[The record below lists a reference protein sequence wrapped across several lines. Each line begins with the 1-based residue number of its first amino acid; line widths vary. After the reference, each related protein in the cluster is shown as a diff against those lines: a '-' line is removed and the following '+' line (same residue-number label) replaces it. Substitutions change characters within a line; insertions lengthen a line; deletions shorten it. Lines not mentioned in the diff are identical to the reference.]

1 MNAKL
6 IISDSYMG
14 IFIPRDFS
22 DSVLNFIN
30 GKSNLPF
37 TQNDEIIASFYI
49 FGKDHKVNGELEI
62 TNVKDIA
69 RKTMEQVARQVSIY
83 ANNPISMNQESLRE
97 NFNKRSMQILIDSNN
112 KIGNKK
118 IDSDITKRIARDPTI
133 LSECYAWHLAYYKQD
148 YFFKLFNPLS
158 GADLPPDLAEQLEGR
173 MLMLGFNVKDSAELT
188 YDDPIIPFL
197 QWLSKWTK

>member
-1 MNAKL
+1 MQKL

-22 DSVLNFIN
+22 NRVLNFIN

-37 TQNDEIIASFYI
+37 TQKDEIIASFYI

-69 RKTMEQVARQVSIY
+69 RKTMEQIARQVRIY

-112 KIGNKK
+112 KNSNKK
-118 IDSDITKRIARDPTI
+118 INFDITKRISRDPTI

-148 YFFKLFNPLS
+148 YFFKLFNPLR
-158 GADLPPDLAEQLEGR
+158 GTDLPPDLVEQLEGR
-173 MLMLGFNVKDSAELT
+173 MLMLGFNVKNSEKLT

-197 QWLSKWTK
+197 QWLNEWTK

>member
-1 MNAKL
+1 MRKL

-14 IFIPRDFS
+14 IFLPRDFS
-22 DSVLNFIN
+22 NRVLNFIN

-37 TQNDEIIASFYI
+37 TQKDEIIASFYI
-49 FGKDHKVNGELEI
+49 FGKDHKVKGELEI

-69 RKTMEQVARQVSIY
+69 RKTMEQVARQVRIY

-112 KIGNKK
+112 KNSNKK
-118 IDSDITKRIARDPTI
+118 INFDITKRISRDPTI

-148 YFFKLFNPLS
+148 FFFKLFNPLR
-158 GADLPPDLAEQLEGR
+158 GTNLPPDLAEQLEGR
-173 MLMLGFNVKDSAELT
+173 MLMLGFNVKNSAKLT
-188 YDDPIIPFL
+188 YDDPMKPFL
-197 QWLSKWTK
+197 QWLNEWTK

>member
-1 MNAKL
+1 M

-14 IFIPRDFS
+14 IFIPRDFPNR
-22 DSVLNFIN
+22 VLNFIN

-37 TQNDEIIASFYI
+37 TQKDEIIACFYI

-69 RKTMEQVARQVSIY
+69 RKTMEQVARQVRIY

-97 NFNKRSMQILIDSNN
+97 NFNKRSMQILVDSNN
-112 KIGNKK
+112 KITNKK
-118 IDSDITKRIARDPTI
+118 MNFDITKRISRDPTI

-148 YFFKLFNPLS
+148 YFFKLFNPFR
-158 GADLPPDLAEQLEGR
+158 GTDLPPDLAEQLEGR
-173 MLMLGFNVKDSAELT
+173 MLMLGFNVKNSAKLT

-197 QWLSKWTK
+197 QWLNEWTE

>member
-1 MNAKL
+1 MQKL

-22 DSVLNFIN
+22 NRVLDFIN
-30 GKSNLPF
+30 GKTNLPF
-37 TQNDEIIASFYI
+37 TQKDEIIATFYI

-69 RKTMEQVARQVSIY
+69 RKTMEQIARQVRIY
-83 ANNPISMNQESLRE
+83 ANNPLSMHQESLRE

-112 KIGNKK
+112 KNSNKK
-118 IDSDITKRIARDPTI
+118 INFDTTKRISRDPTI

-148 YFFKLFNPLS
+148 YFFKLFNPLR
-158 GADLPPDLAEQLEGR
+158 GTDLPPDLAEQLEGR
-173 MLMLGFNVKDSAELT
+173 MLMLGFNVKNSAKLT

-197 QWLSKWTK
+197 QWLNEWTK

>member
-1 MNAKL
+1 
-6 IISDSYMG
+6 MG

-22 DSVLNFIN
+22 NRVLNFIN

-37 TQNDEIIASFYI
+37 TQKDEIIASFYI

-69 RKTMEQVARQVSIY
+69 RKTMEQVARQVRIY
-83 ANNPISMNQESLRE
+83 ANNPIRMNQESLRE

-112 KIGNKK
+112 NNSNKK
-118 IDSDITKRIARDPTI
+118 INFDITKRISRDPTI

-148 YFFKLFNPLS
+148 YFFKLFNPLR
-158 GADLPPDLAEQLEGR
+158 GTDLPPDLAEQLEGR
-173 MLMLGFNVKDSAELT
+173 MLMLGFNVKNSAKLT
-188 YDDPIIPFL
+188 YDDPIVPFL
-197 QWLSKWTK
+197 QWLNEWTK

>member
-1 MNAKL
+1 MRKL

-22 DSVLNFIN
+22 NRVLNFIN

-37 TQNDEIIASFYI
+37 TQKDEIIASFYI
-49 FGKDHKVNGELEI
+49 FGKDHKVQGELEI

-69 RKTMEQVARQVSIY
+69 RKTMEQVARQVRIF

-112 KIGNKK
+112 KNSNKK
-118 IDSDITKRIARDPTI
+118 INFDITKRISRDPTI

-148 YFFKLFNPLS
+148 YFFKLFNPLR
-158 GADLPPDLAEQLEGR
+158 GTNLPPDLAEQLEGR
-173 MLMLGFNVKDSAELT
+173 MLMLGFNVKNSAKLT
-188 YDDPIIPFL
+188 YDDPMIPFL
-197 QWLSKWTK
+197 QWLNEWTK

>member
-1 MNAKL
+1 MRKL

-22 DSVLNFIN
+22 NRVLNFIN

-37 TQNDEIIASFYI
+37 TQREEIIASFYI

-69 RKTMEQVARQVSIY
+69 RKTMEQVARQVRIY
-83 ANNPISMNQESLRE
+83 ANNPIHMNQESLRE

-112 KIGNKK
+112 NNSNKK
-118 IDSDITKRIARDPTI
+118 INFDITKRISRDPTI

-148 YFFKLFNPLS
+148 YFFKLFNPLR
-158 GADLPPDLAEQLEGR
+158 GTDLPSDLAEQLEGR
-173 MLMLGFNVKDSAELT
+173 MLMLGFNVKNSAKLT
-188 YDDPIIPFL
+188 YDDPIVPFL
-197 QWLSKWTK
+197 QWLNEWTK

>member
-1 MNAKL
+1 
-6 IISDSYMG
+6 MG

-22 DSVLNFIN
+22 NRVLNFIN

-37 TQNDEIIASFYI
+37 TQKDEIIASFYI

-69 RKTMEQVARQVSIY
+69 RKTMEQIARQVGIY
-83 ANNPISMNQESLRE
+83 ANNPLSMNQESLRE

-112 KIGNKK
+112 KNSNKK
-118 IDSDITKRIARDPTI
+118 INFDITKRISRDPTI

-148 YFFKLFNPLS
+148 YFFKLFNPLR
-158 GADLPPDLAEQLEGR
+158 GTDLPPDLVEQLEGR
-173 MLMLGFNVKDSAELT
+173 MLMLGFNVKNSAKLT

-197 QWLSKWTK
+197 QWLNEWTK

>member
-1 MNAKL
+1 
-6 IISDSYMG
+6 MG

-22 DSVLNFIN
+22 NRVLDFLN
-30 GKSNLPF
+30 GKTNLPF
-37 TQNDEIIASFYI
+37 TQKDEIIASFYI

-69 RKTMEQVARQVSIY
+69 RKTMEQIARQVRIY

-112 KIGNKK
+112 KNSNKK
-118 IDSDITKRIARDPTI
+118 INFDTTKRISRDPTI

-148 YFFKLFNPLS
+148 YFFKLFNPLR
-158 GADLPPDLAEQLEGR
+158 GTNLPPDLAEQLEGR
-173 MLMLGFNVKDSAELT
+173 MLMLGFNVKNSAKLT

-197 QWLSKWTK
+197 QWLNEWTK

>member
-1 MNAKL
+1 MRKL

-22 DSVLNFIN
+22 NRVLNFIN

-37 TQNDEIIASFYI
+37 TQKDEIIASFYI

-69 RKTMEQVARQVSIY
+69 RKTMEQVARQVRIY
-83 ANNPISMNQESLRE
+83 ANNPIRMNQESLRE

-112 KIGNKK
+112 INSNKK
-118 IDSDITKRIARDPTI
+118 INFDITKRISRDPTI
-133 LSECYAWHLAYYKQD
+133 LSECYAWHLAHYKQD
-148 YFFKLFNPLS
+148 YFFKLFNPLR
-158 GADLPPDLAEQLEGR
+158 GTDLPPDLAEQLEGR
-173 MLMLGFNVKDSAELT
+173 MLMLGFNVKNSAKLT
-188 YDDPIIPFL
+188 YDDPIVPFL
-197 QWLSKWTK
+197 QWLNEWTK

>member
-1 MNAKL
+1 MQKL

-22 DSVLNFIN
+22 NRVLNFIN
-30 GKSNLPF
+30 GKTNLPF
-37 TQNDEIIASFYI
+37 TQKDEIIASFYI

-69 RKTMEQVARQVSIY
+69 RKTMEQIARQVRIY
-83 ANNPISMNQESLRE
+83 ANNPLSMNQESLRE

-112 KIGNKK
+112 KNSNKK
-118 IDSDITKRIARDPTI
+118 INFDITKRISRDPTI
-133 LSECYAWHLAYYKQD
+133 LSECYAWHLTYYKQD
-148 YFFKLFNPLS
+148 YFFKLFNPLR
-158 GADLPPDLAEQLEGR
+158 GTDLPPDLVEQLEGR
-173 MLMLGFNVKDSAELT
+173 MLMLGFNVKNSAKLT

-197 QWLSKWTK
+197 QWLNE